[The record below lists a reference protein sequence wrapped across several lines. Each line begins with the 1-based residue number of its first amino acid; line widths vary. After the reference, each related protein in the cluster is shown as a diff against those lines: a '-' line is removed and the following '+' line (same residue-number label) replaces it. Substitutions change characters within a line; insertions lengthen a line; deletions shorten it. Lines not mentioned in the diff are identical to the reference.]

1 MYYCLRT
8 TRAHIR
14 TPKNMTYFHFILDPF
29 KNFSHRKQ
37 SKVKQSQIRL
47 NKLLVLQVKHIPRYW
62 FCSIYACAMFY
73 LGGIRALSSAQRAPL
88 RLTSFF
94 FFFFFSPSHFP
105 FVHGKALET
114 NLRISLASHVPLI
127 STIAFKISRQG
138 S

>member
-47 NKLLVLQVKHIPRYW
+47 NKLLVFQVKHIPRYW

-94 FFFFFSPSHFP
+94 FFFFFLTIPLPVRPWKGFRDKSADLSCIPRPSYQHNC
-105 FVHGKALET
+105 L
-114 NLRISLASHVPLI
+114 
-127 STIAFKISRQG
+127 
-138 S
+138 